1 MILKVELLKIGLD
14 SFFSYSGT
22 IGTFECETFLC
33 KTKDTMNF
41 RIFQNLLLELLF
53 LNKNK

>member
-22 IGTFECETFLC
+22 IETFECETFFKKQ
-33 KTKDTMNF
+33 KTKHNEF
-41 RIFQNLLLELLF
+41 
-53 LNKNK
+53 

>member
-1 MILKVELLKIGLD
+1 MTLKVEILKIGLD

-22 IGTFECETFLC
+22 IETFECETFLC